1 MLQKIKAA
9 WEVLQLGKSL
19 ADPQKWKRK
28 QIEVTVLGGFLI
40 GLAQLAKAFGYDL
53 PVDEDTAT
61 AVAGGIIGLTN
72 FYFTLATS
80 TKVGVGSKPTGE
92 ALPQLAEADTIS
104 APQEPAPI
112 EERVI
117 KFDK

>member
-19 ADPQKWKRK
+19 ADPQKWKSR
-28 QIEVTVLGGFLI
+28 QVRLTTLGGFFI
-40 GLAQLAKAFGYDL
+40 GVAQLAKMFNYDIYL
-53 PVDEDTAT
+53 DEDTAT
-61 AVAGGIIGLTN
+61 AIAAAIIAASN
-72 FYFTLATS
+72 WYFTLATS

-104 APQEPAPI
+104 APQEVVI
-112 EERVI
+112 EDHSI
-117 KFDK
+117 NK